1 MLVKNKVVL
10 VTGASRGI
18 GRAISR
24 KMGSEGALVI
34 LNYLSSREAAES
46 AAKEIR
52 ESGGHAAAMQA
63 DVTDEEEVN
72 RMMNDII
79 ESYGGIDAVINNAL
93 SHYSFNPKERKA
105 AWELEWDDYN
115 RQWEGSVRGAYN
127 VCRAAIPYMK
137 EQMSGNIVNI
147 VSNLVSFPVIPYHD
161 YTTAK
166 SGLLGFT
173 RNLAKELGCF
183 GITVNAVAPGLTY
196 PTDSSAGTK
205 EDVRNSIIELTPM
218 QRLAAPEDIADA
230 ALYFASPLSS
240 FVTGQC
246 LYVDGG
252 LVMGG

>member
-52 ESGGHAAAMQA
+52 ESGGQAAAMQA
-63 DVTDEEEVN
+63 DVTDEEQVK

-93 SHYSFNPKERKA
+93 SHYSFNPKKRKA

-115 RQWEGSVRGAYN
+115 RQWEGSIRGAYN

-147 VSNLVSFPVIPYHD
+147 ASNLVKFPVIPYHD